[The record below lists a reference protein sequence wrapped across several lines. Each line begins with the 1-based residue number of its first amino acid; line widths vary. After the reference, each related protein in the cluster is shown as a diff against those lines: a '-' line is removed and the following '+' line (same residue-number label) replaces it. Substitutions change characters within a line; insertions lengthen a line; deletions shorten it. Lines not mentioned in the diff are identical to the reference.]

1 VPELLER
8 ADGHRV
14 ACHHA
19 DQVWAG
25 VPPQSKGAA

>member
-1 VPELLER
+1 LER

-19 DQVWAG
+19 DQVSAG